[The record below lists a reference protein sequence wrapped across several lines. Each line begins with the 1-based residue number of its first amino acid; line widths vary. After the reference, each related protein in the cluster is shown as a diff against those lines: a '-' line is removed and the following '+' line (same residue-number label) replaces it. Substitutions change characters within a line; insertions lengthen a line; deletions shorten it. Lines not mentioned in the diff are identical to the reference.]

1 MVGGANMPKV
11 TELCPICHKQTTP
24 RKQTTIEDGI
34 KHVEFY
40 CATCNSFIRAE
51 RSASTKSKH
60 D

>member
-1 MVGGANMPKV
+1 MSKT
-11 TELCPICHKQTTP
+11 TELCPVCRKQTTP

-51 RSASTKSKH
+51 RSASSKSKH